1 MPRQQLFGL
10 AAATLVGTFSSL
22 ASAHDT
28 IISNPIPPRLQWNEN
43 YGYCGEVSLI
53 SAGLY
58 YGQYISQYDARAL
71 ASPGVPENDFNSQL
85 MLGIN
90 DQIAAAAMHL
100 NATEW
105 NTAGEKRTQDFVIWL
120 KQNVS
125 AGYPVAIGV
134 YVNEYL
140 FYDNTNPQAGSEP
153 YDHIVPVTGFSSHHP
168 IGDGIYYAKDVIT
181 FNDNGE
187 WYNNG
192 SPPYVFSYEARSFE
206 QTRENANSPS
216 GAIYSLPKDGVNY
229 GLAVTGIMDTYHDT
243 VPVRVATSANSEE
256 PEIENGSNNRPTP
269 EPVTLTVTVSG
280 LKPGVSYT
288 LYRYTSFNAVPN
300 DHFNA
305 NAGNAY
311 ESWPI
316 SVSSGSTSV
325 ITEDIMSDEMAIYR
339 AVPNSAP

>member
-1 MPRQQLFGL
+1 
-10 AAATLVGTFSSL
+10 
-22 ASAHDT
+22 
-28 IISNPIPPRLQWNEN
+28 
-43 YGYCGEVSLI
+43 
-53 SAGLY
+53 
-58 YGQYISQYDARAL
+58 
-71 ASPGVPENDFNSQL
+71 
-85 MLGIN
+85 
-90 DQIAAAAMHL
+90 
-100 NATEW
+100 
-105 NTAGEKRTQDFVIWL
+105 
-120 KQNVS
+120 VS

-243 VPVRVATSANSEE
+243 VP
-256 PEIENGSNNRPTP
+256 TP